1 MNIKEEKKEVKIF
14 WVTKGRSHFLTYFL
28 LWPHV
33 MYHKPL
39 DLDTQMLPENG
50 RELILNDVFN
60 IKMFHFEF
68 VATLILCKGHREKGL
83 SLK

>member
-1 MNIKEEKKEVKIF
+1 
-14 WVTKGRSHFLTYFL
+14 
-28 LWPHV
+28 

-50 RELILNDVFN
+50 RELILDDVFN
-60 IKMFHFEF
+60 IKMFHLAF
-68 VATLILCKGHREKGL
+68 VATLILCKGHREKEL